1 MLLIPVTSVLIEAAF
16 IIMRIRI
23 QVSGSS
29 EPPFGSPDLDPEDK
43 TLNKKNILNYS
54 KILYRY
60 RLYGAENFDKLK
72 SNYYT
77 A

>member
-16 IIMRIRI
+16 IIMQIRI

-43 TLNKKNILNYS
+43 TLNKKNILQ
-54 KILYRY
+54 
-60 RLYGAENFDKLK
+60 
-72 SNYYT
+72 
-77 A
+77 